1 MPHAVALRKIPFDEV
16 ARRELPTL
24 YRVARRLTLDPTDAE
39 DLVATTLLSAARA
52 WEAFDGAYPRSWLLR
67 ILRNGFLQTKR
78 AGQVE
83 TVERDPDL
91 VGEEPWGAID
101 WGLVGP
107 HLVTHLDR
115 LPEEY
120 RLAVALCDIE
130 ELSYDEAAAAMEVA
144 VGTVR
149 SRLFRGRRL
158 LRTSLDGFLESGR

>member
-1 MPHAVALRKIPFDEV
+1 M
-16 ARRELPTL
+16 
-24 YRVARRLTLDPTDAE
+24 ARRLTLDPTDAE

-52 WEAFDGAYPRSWLLR
+52 WEGFDGAYPRSWLLR
-67 ILRNGFLQTKR
+67 ILRNGFLQARRSGK
-78 AGQVE
+78 VE
-83 TVERDPDL
+83 TVEGDPDL

-107 HLVTHLDR
+107 HLVAHLDR

-120 RLAVALCDIE
+120 RLAVVLCDIE
-130 ELSYDEAAAAMEVA
+130 EMPYEEAAAAMEVA

-158 LRTSLDGFLESGR
+158 LRTSLERFMENER